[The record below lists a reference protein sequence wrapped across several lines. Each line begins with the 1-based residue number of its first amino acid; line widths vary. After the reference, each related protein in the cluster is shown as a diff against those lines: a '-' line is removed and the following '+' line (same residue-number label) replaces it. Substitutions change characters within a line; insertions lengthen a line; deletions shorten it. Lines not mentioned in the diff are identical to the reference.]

1 MREAAGR
8 DGDTELGLQQV
19 RDLGQRRSQVRVQPH
34 DQGDGLWTQLHAG
47 RSQRIGGLQPV
58 ATLHAPTT
66 VGAVANLDVEAPHD
80 GAHHPEVFLVL
91 RGHAGHHQ
99 RSAAVGT
106 RRRHRRPVSFVNL
119 RRPPAAPPPT
129 VLGARAATRTAAMTL
144 RPVLGEGRCLSES
157 CPPSRGE
164 LLLEMV
170 ALPLKVVALPLESFA
185 APLPPV
191 PVPLDPLQLVAQSL
205 DRSFLFPNVGIPG
218 TLLGRRTLPWHHQVM
233 PHPRK

>member
-1 MREAAGR
+1 
-8 DGDTELGLQQV
+8 
-19 RDLGQRRSQVRVQPH
+19 
-34 DQGDGLWTQLHAG
+34 
-47 RSQRIGGLQPV
+47 
-58 ATLHAPTT
+58 
-66 VGAVANLDVEAPHD
+66 
-80 GAHHPEVFLVL
+80 
-91 RGHAGHHQ
+91 
-99 RSAAVGT
+99 
-106 RRRHRRPVSFVNL
+106 
-119 RRPPAAPPPT
+119 
-129 VLGARAATRTAAMTL
+129 MTL

-170 ALPLKVVALPLESFA
+170 ALPLEVVALPLESFA